1 MQSYDIYAIYQL
13 MITPSNKKGEMIIE
27 EINKLEQKL
36 EPNLNIV
43 RDLITLGANLDWQ
56 DEDGSTALHRCA
68 GRGNSPE
75 IARML
80 IDAGADLNI
89 QDNYGRTAL
98 HYCGRYDHS
107 EIARMLIDAGADKT
121 IQNENGTLPYEL
133 TTSQELKKLLQP

>member
-1 MQSYDIYAIYQL
+1 MNTYDIYEL

-56 DEDGSTALHRCA
+56 DEDGRTALHRCA
-68 GRGNSPE
+68 GRTALHVSAYSNSPE

-80 IDAGADLNI
+80 IDAGADMNILNNDG
-89 QDNYGRTAL
+89 Q
-98 HYCGRYDHS
+98 
-107 EIARMLIDAGADKT
+107 
-121 IQNENGTLPYEL
+121 LPYEFINIQYL
-133 TTSQELKKLLQP
+133 EKLLKV

>member
-68 GRGNSPE
+68 GRSNSPE

-80 IDAGADLNI
+80 IDAGADMNILNNDG
-89 QDNYGRTAL
+89 Q
-98 HYCGRYDHS
+98 
-107 EIARMLIDAGADKT
+107 
-121 IQNENGTLPYEL
+121 LPYEFINIQYL
-133 TTSQELKKLLQP
+133 EKLLKL